1 MPTFA
6 EITSTELP
14 KNQAV
19 DGTSFLPLLKDE
31 PFDNDR
37 PIYFHFP
44 LYIGGSNKDKVL
56 PAYDGTPNYWR
67 GVPSTTMLSGDWKLI
82 YYYEYDSFEL
92 FNLKDDISE
101 KHDLSEVE
109 PEIAQKLLEQLNN
122 WVKEVDAPVPNVLN

>member
-1 MPTFA
+1 MHLL
-6 EITSTELP
+6 ILP
-14 KNQAV
+14 KR
-19 DGTSFLPLLKDE
+19 T
-31 PFDNDR
+31 
-37 PIYFHFP
+37 FHFP

-109 PEIAQKLLEQLNN
+109 PEIAQGGLFCMILPPAPPSQ
-122 WVKEVDAPVPNVLN
+122 PVPNVLN